1 MQHDDTTCESDVEE
15 EYEIIQVTKHMSI
28 RQKKSDQQNIR
39 EIVEKHP
46 YKKWEDILD
55 NASTTD

>member
-1 MQHDDTTCESDVEE
+1 MQPKDSATEPDLEG
-15 EYEIIQVTKHMSI
+15 YETIQVTKHMSI

-46 YKKWEDILD
+46 YKKWEDIE
-55 NASTTD
+55 NNGTVTN

>member
-1 MQHDDTTCESDVEE
+1 MQPEDSTSKSDLE
-15 EYEIIQVTKHMSI
+15 EYETIQVTKHMSI

-46 YKKWEDILD
+46 YKKWEDIE
-55 NASTTD
+55 NNGTVTN

>member
-1 MQHDDTTCESDVEE
+1 MQSNNPPGKTHLS
-15 EYEIIQVTKHMSI
+15 
-28 RQKKSDQQNIR
+28 QKQKEQRRGYANDQQNIK

>member
-15 EYEIIQVTKHMSI
+15 EYEIIQVTKHMFVK
-28 RQKKSDQQNIR
+28 QKKSDKQKIK
-39 EIVEKHP
+39 EIVKIHP
-46 YKKWEDILD
+46 YKKWEDIID

>member
-1 MQHDDTTCESDVEE
+1 MQPEGSATESDLE
-15 EYEIIQVTKHMSI
+15 EYETVQVTKHMSI

-46 YKKWEDILD
+46 YKKWEDIE
-55 NASTTD
+55 NNGTVTN